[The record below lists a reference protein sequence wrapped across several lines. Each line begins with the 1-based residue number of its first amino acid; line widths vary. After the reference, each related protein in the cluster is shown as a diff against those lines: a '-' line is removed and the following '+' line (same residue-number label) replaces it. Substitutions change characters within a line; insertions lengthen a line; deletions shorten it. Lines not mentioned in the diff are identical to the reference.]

1 MITPQKNEG
10 TDQQTNTSASTG
22 DGGLAAAVAAMGGGS
37 DFDLSIPRPG
47 RVVVGGAVKPGHP
60 GQTTLYTGPNRTTAD
75 NRFEYINGVVQTTYD
90 EVKDAKRILYSLDD
104 FDRRSIL
111 GKVKVAVGGSYNPT
125 KGGLEDRDVAAVGV
139 ILRQANVMGRTFD
152 VALDY
157 MIQDGGGYL
166 GSTGGGAKKIQVT
179 SSDDIKP
186 VANELAIQ
194 LLGTTLSPEKM
205 DRLVKFVQQE
215 DVRYQQTSSGMVEQP
230 ASVQNIVTQQLLEQD
245 PQAAQIEGTASIVQM
260 VQKALGG

>member
-1 MITPQKNEG
+1 MVTPRNNEG

-22 DGGLAAAVAAMGGGS
+22 DGGLAAAIAAMGGGTS
-37 DFDLSIPRPG
+37 DFDPSIPRPG
-47 RVVVGGAVKPGHP
+47 RPVAGYKPGYP
-60 GQTTLYTGPNRTTAD
+60 GKSTLYTGPNRTTAD
-75 NRFEYINGVVQTTYD
+75 NTFEYINGVAQTTYD

-104 FDRRSIL
+104 IDRREIL
-111 GKVKVAVGGSYNPT
+111 NRVKIAVGGSYNPT

-139 ILRQANVMGRTFD
+139 ILRQANALGRTFD

-157 MIQDGGGYL
+157 MIKDGGGYL

-194 LLGTTLSPEKM
+194 LLGSTLSPEKM

-215 DVRYQQTSSGMVEQP
+215 DARYQQTSSGMVEQP

-245 PQAAQIEGTASIVQM
+245 PQAAQVEGTASIVQM

>member
-1 MITPQKNEG
+1 MVTPQKNEG

-22 DGGLAAAVAAMGGGS
+22 DGGLAAAIAAMGGGS
-37 DFDLSIPRPG
+37 DFDPSIPRPG
-47 RVVVGGAVKPGHP
+47 RPVAGYKPGYP
-60 GQTTLYTGPNRTTAD
+60 GQSVLYTGPNRTTAD
-75 NRFEYINGVVQTTYD
+75 NKFEYINGVVQTTYD
-90 EVKDAKRILYSLDD
+90 EVKDAKKILYSLDD
-104 FDRRSIL
+104 IDRRTIL
-111 GKVKVAVGGSYNPT
+111 NKVKVAVGGSYNPT
-125 KGGLEDRDVAAVGV
+125 KGGLEDRDVAAMGV
-139 ILRQANVMGRTFD
+139 ILRQANSMGRTFD